1 MRYSPVK
8 LYSSPSEAA
17 RLWTTKEST
26 PRLADCFPERP
37 NKLHMQHI
45 DRYFSESEYEL
56 ANRHNAIRWF
66 ICMGVGIPGIVVLA
80 ALLGF
85 YLALF
90 ISIGAF
96 PGIYFFVTN
105 LFPGSRKH
113 DTVLYKRYKTGRKI
127 ASREFEKSKS

>member
-1 MRYSPVK
+1 MPDCGRQRN
-8 LYSSPSEAA
+8 
-17 RLWTTKEST
+17 RLRGWPTAFRKGRTN
-26 PRLADCFPERP
+26 R
-37 NKLHMQHI
+37 MQHI
-45 DRYFSESEYEL
+45 GRYFSESEYQL

-105 LFPGSRKH
+105 LFPGSKKH
-113 DTVLYKRYKTGRKI
+113 GPVLYKRYKTGRKI
-127 ASREFEKSKS
+127 ASQEFEKSKS